1 MTPPSVGHPP
11 LVVVDEE
18 RGVVVVGVRS
28 SAVLTVTGWTTVLDG
43 FTVREAVDW
52 N

>member
-18 RGVVVVGVRS
+18 RGVVVVRV